1 MSSIKRKGHF
11 IYFTQADARVLTK
24 LANWRNESKSS
35 VVRKLIHIAQY
46 KDVLNEIEVNNKII
60 SNFLK
65 EFNHI
70 GTNINQIAY
79 HLNANITNNEEA
91 KTDLEKNIIKL
102 MQKLDELNKKV
113 DTLKININV
122 PHTKTPSYIEK
133 EQDGME
139 EYEIKREENGRE
151 K

>member
-1 MSSIKRKGHF
+1 MIKTRYH
-11 IYFTQADARVLTK
+11 IYLTEADNRILM
-24 LANWRNESKSS
+24 RISNEQKQSRSA
-35 VVRKLIHIAQY
+35 VVRKLLQTHKY
-46 KDVLNEIEVNNKII
+46 KENLKEIETNNRII
-60 SNFLK
+60 GSYLK

-122 PHTKTPSYIEK
+122 PHTKTPNYIEK